1 MIVTCRSCTGL
12 FLSEWV
18 SLGDPVTVARLDR
31 WNVVVVDVIV
41 VVVLGDRVGRGH
53 SVTVR
58 CLRNVCSFQDLK
70 LIIVNVLP
78 GRPQCKLKQGQLL
91 AIRKIH
97 LIISVSLG
105 FV

>member
-1 MIVTCRSCTGL
+1 MLFICESSFYQIILIVIVTCRSCTGL

-31 WNVVVVDVIV
+31 WNVVVVVVVVVVIV

-58 CLRNVCSFQDLK
+58 CLRNVCSFQE
-70 LIIVNVLP
+70 
-78 GRPQCKLKQGQLL
+78 RRRR
-91 AIRKIH
+91 AT
-97 LIISVSLG
+97 
-105 FV
+105 